1 MFVRK
6 ERLPSGR
13 LPEGFL
19 TVVPDLVV
27 KVVSPRDNAANLERK
42 LNEYR
47 EAGVSLIWVI
57 YPDPRNAIVLRPLQ
71 GREELGRNGTLNGGE
86 VLPGFSCSLV
96 DLFAGLEAQP

>member
-42 LNEYR
+42 LNE
-47 EAGVSLIWVI
+47 
-57 YPDPRNAIVLRPLQ
+57 
-71 GREELGRNGTLNGGE
+71 
-86 VLPGFSCSLV
+86 
-96 DLFAGLEAQP
+96 